1 MKLSCWKNLAATL
14 CSSITGRGRLGR
26 PRRVIEEQR
35 VAARYLQNG
44 SFSVLA
50 LILATSCSIS
60 SRLLVPRSEWLVE
73 PDQLGI
79 PFEDVEL
86 ATGPRTSVHGW
97 FLPSVDGDG
106 RTVVLCH
113 GNAANISFYH
123 PYYSFLHAAGYNV
136 LLYDY
141 RGYGKSRGE
150 VDIDALFSDTELMLE
165 HVLARDDV
173 DPQRV
178 FLFGTSLG
186 AIVAL
191 RSAAR
196 HPELAGVIIED
207 ASSPHAYLKRALGG
221 FLTFW
226 VELVALPGRLESTEN
241 AAQLDCPA
249 LFLCGAWDPA
259 LTQHLDAAQAA
270 RGPVA
275 SWVQPRTGH
284 APAGLLEHDGEYQA
298 AVARFL
304 DAACEGRCPRVEARF
319 VADDTL
325 SVELE
330 RIDFEDTR
338 ALPVQICRVD
348 EVGNAH
354 FAEVW
359 LEGDAR
365 RVQLSSPVATTHLVA
380 WAYRPAAVQRFGDG
394 WTQILGP
401 FARAQSAMQSLRSLA
416 SLAREAGTPLVDAR
430 AFVDQLDHFESR
442 EGPLV
447 FQAQTELIPDFLSV
461 AEILALSGA
470 PADRELARR
479 MFQRCVDAEPPVHGA
494 HYWPASTYRA
504 GFVHQAAVEAARQR
518 LSAL

>member
-1 MKLSCWKNLAATL
+1 MKRSQPALLAAL
-14 CSSITGRGRLGR
+14 
-26 PRRVIEEQR
+26 
-35 VAARYLQNG
+35 
-44 SFSVLA
+44 SFV
-50 LILATSCSIS
+50 LATSCSIS

-123 PYYSFLHAAGYNV
+123 PYYRFLHEAGYNV

-150 VDIDALFSDTELMLE
+150 VSIDALFDDTQRMLE
-165 HVLARDDV
+165 HVFTRDDV
-173 DPQRV
+173 DPERV

-226 VELVALPGRLESTEN
+226 VELVALPGRLESAEN
-241 AAQLDCPA
+241 AEQLECPA

-259 LTQHLDAAQAA
+259 LVQHLEAAEAA
-270 RGPVA
+270 GGPVA

-298 AVARFL
+298 SVARFL

-319 VADDTL
+319 DANDL
-325 SVELE
+325 RSVVLM
-330 RIDFEDTR
+330 RIDFDT
-338 ALPVQICRVD
+338 AAEPLPVEICRVD
-348 EVGNAH
+348 ESGAAH
-354 FAEVW
+354 FSAVW
-359 LEGDAR
+359 LEGDSQ
-365 RVQLSSPVATTHLVA
+365 RVRFADPVETAHLSA
-380 WAYRPAAVQRFGDG
+380 WAYHLEGVRRFDDS

-416 SLAREAGTPLVDAR
+416 ALARESGTPLATSH
-430 AFVDQLDHFESR
+430 AFVEFLDEFEAANGS
-442 EGPLV
+442 LV
-447 FQAQTELIPDFLSV
+447 FQAQTELIPDFFSV
-461 AEILALSGA
+461 AELLAASDDEGDQA
-470 PADRELARR
+470 LARR
-479 MFQRCVDAEPPVHGA
+479 MYRRCLDAEPPIHGA
-494 HYWPASTYRA
+494 HYWPDSAYRA
-504 GFVHQAAVEAARQR
+504 GFVYQEEVRRAREKYGTAFDFPQ
-518 LSAL
+518 